1 MGGGGAGASGATTVV
16 GSRGLVQRGIPV
28 PPTKPR
34 APPLL
39 PRGVRPGMPLRGIL
53 SAALGPESAHIL
65 ESGSLYSALKAL
77 KTSGGLEKL
86 LRGFAPERVNP
97 QAPLERPAFRR
108 RSMDTALKHINALG
122 IRSGYDQAGGG
133 PASTSREEGG
143 GGGASGEAQAA
154 NEEVQG
160 SSPPASAP
168 FEVALYG
175 DGLVEKLTAASHAE
189 HAGRLGVPKR
199 VALLAVGGDGAE
211 HLVLRLHLYT
221 ACQRTSVRARSH
233 CIMIGINNVLA
244 AFGLSEFGKIDRS
257 AGNTL
262 VGENPLMSAAHPVQ
276 IARAIQHAVDLIN
289 AAEAKAATDGRGE
302 GMKHP
307 KRGRHDGEEDGE
319 DEEDAFAAMSYTAE
333 ASSSSSSS
341 PVFVCRLLHVYG
353 NQPWVAEANK
363 RIDAVNWLLAE
374 SLDGATLL
382 KTWVPKE
389 AKYFEIDG
397 LVRCPPSLAVSPRFY
412 CLSRLGRLTPMPRT
426 LPMIFPGI

>member
-133 PASTSREEGG
+133 PASTSRRRV
-143 GGGASGEAQAA
+143 AA
-154 NEEVQG
+154 VVRVVRRKRRRSAG
-160 SSPPASAP
+160 LVRPASAP

-175 DGLVEKLTAASHAE
+175 VGSSRSLRRPLTRSTPAAS
-189 HAGRLGVPKR
+189 VCQR
-199 VALLAVGGDGAE
+199 VALLAVGEDGAE
-211 HLVLRLHLYT
+211 HLVLRLLYT
-221 ACQRTSVRARSH
+221 ACQRTSVRACSH

-244 AFGLSEFGKIDRS
+244 AFGLEFGKIDRS

-262 VGENPLMSAAHPVQ
+262 VGENPLMSAAHPV
-276 IARAIQHAVDLIN
+276 RLP
-289 AAEAKAATDGRGE
+289 GRSGT
-302 GMKHP
+302 P
-307 KRGRHDGEEDGE
+307 WI
-319 DEEDAFAAMSYTAE
+319 
-333 ASSSSSSS
+333 SSMLQRRRR
-341 PVFVCRLLHVYG
+341 PRT
-353 NQPWVAEANK
+353 
-363 RIDAVNWLLAE
+363 DAVR
-374 SLDGATLL
+374 G
-382 KTWVPKE
+382 
-389 AKYFEIDG
+389 
-397 LVRCPPSLAVSPRFY
+397 
-412 CLSRLGRLTPMPRT
+412 
-426 LPMIFPGI
+426 

>member
-1 MGGGGAGASGATTVV
+1 MPLAPTVV
-16 GSRGLVQRGIPV
+16 GSRGLVQEGIPV

-65 ESGSLYSALKAL
+65 ESGSLYSALKGSQDVGRAREASPRL
-77 KTSGGLEKL
+77 CARTREPAGAAG
-86 LRGFAPERVNP
+86 A
-97 QAPLERPAFRR
+97 AAAFRR

-160 SSPPASAP
+160 SSLQRRRP

-211 HLVLRLHLYT
+211 HLVLRL
-221 ACQRTSVRARSH
+221 RATRGLPARFGARALAH

-276 IARAIQHAVDLIN
+276 IAGAIQHAVDLIN

-333 ASSSSSSS
+333 ASSRRPPRPCSCAGYCTST
-341 PVFVCRLLHVYG
+341 
-353 NQPWVAEANK
+353 
-363 RIDAVNWLLAE
+363 
-374 SLDGATLL
+374 ATSHG
-382 KTWVPKE
+382 W
-389 AKYFEIDG
+389 
-397 LVRCPPSLAVSPRFY
+397 PRPTSASMRSTG
-412 CLSRLGRLTPMPRT
+412 CWPRVLTARRS
-426 LPMIFPGI
+426 